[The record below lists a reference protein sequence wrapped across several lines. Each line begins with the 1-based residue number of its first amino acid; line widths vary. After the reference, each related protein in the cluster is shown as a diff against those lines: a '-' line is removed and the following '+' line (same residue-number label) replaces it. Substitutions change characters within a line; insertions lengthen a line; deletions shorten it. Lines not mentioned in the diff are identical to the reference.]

1 MDKIYQIPLFQ
12 DITDDELQ
20 WLIDHSEERQLAVGD
35 YFVRED
41 EPTRHFYIVLE
52 GELQVIRHA
61 NGQETVVGTTPRGIM
76 GGELWLLTGTRAGAT
91 ARAIA
96 PTRLMVFDYPRFLQI
111 FTQVPPVGAQ
121 IVRTAAERMQGLASM
136 VKQQEKLAALGK
148 LSAGL
153 AHELNNPASAV
164 RRAADSLA
172 ELMPSLARRTLTLNR
187 WQLTAD
193 QVAQLLQAQ
202 TELAAQAQK
211 APPLSTLEQSD
222 REDEMADWLEE
233 QGVEDG
239 YEMAPTF
246 VTAHIQPATLAALTA
261 PLPAEAAPEVLLWLC
276 ESLGATGL
284 LDEIGQSARR
294 IADLV
299 TAIKEYTYM
308 DQGELQEVDIHRD
321 LENTLRI
328 LKHKLKEIRIE
339 RQFDPEL
346 PRIMA
351 HGGQLN
357 QVWTNLIDNAADA
370 LGGKGTLS
378 LITRCENSFAM
389 VEVADN
395 GPGIPPEILP
405 RIFEPFFTT
414 KSVGAGTGLGL
425 DTAYRIIQQHN
436 GTVEVQSHPGH
447 TRFIVRLPVGQ
458 KT

>member
-1 MDKIYQIPLFQ
+1 
-12 DITDDELQ
+12 
-20 WLIDHSEERQLAVGD
+20 
-35 YFVRED
+35 
-41 EPTRHFYIVLE
+41 VLE
-52 GELQVIRHA
+52 GELQVLRRL
-61 NGQETVVGTTPRGIM
+61 NGHETVVGTTPRGIM
-76 GGELWLLTGTRAGAT
+76 GGELWLLTGAHAGAT
-91 ARAIA
+91 MRAIA
-96 PTRLMVFDYPRFLQI
+96 PTRLMVFDYAHFLQI
-111 FTQVPPVGAQ
+111 FTHVPPVGAQ

-164 RRAADSLA
+164 RRAADSLY
-172 ELMPSLARRTLTLNR
+172 ELMPALTQRALKLNHWR
-187 WQLTAD
+187 LTDD
-193 QVAQLLQAQ
+193 QVAGLLQAQ
-202 TELAAQAQK
+202 TELAAQAQQ

-222 REDEMADWLEE
+222 REDEMAAWLED

-239 YEMAPTF
+239 YELAPTF
-246 VTAHIQPATLAALTA
+246 VTAHIQSATLAAITA
-261 PLPAEAAPEVLLWLC
+261 NLPARAVPEALLWLC
-276 ESLGATGL
+276 ESLGAVGL

-294 IADLV
+294 IGDLV

-328 LKHKLKEIRIE
+328 LKHKLKEIQIE
-339 RQFDPEL
+339 RQFDPDL
-346 PRIMA
+346 PRLMA

-370 LGGKGTLS
+370 LSGKGQIS
-378 LITRCENSFAM
+378 LITRCENNFIM
-389 VEVADN
+389 VEVTDN

-414 KSVGAGTGLGL
+414 KGVGAGTGLGL

-436 GTVEVQSHPGH
+436 GTIEVQSHPGQ
-447 TRFIVRLPVGQ
+447 TRFIIRLPLGE